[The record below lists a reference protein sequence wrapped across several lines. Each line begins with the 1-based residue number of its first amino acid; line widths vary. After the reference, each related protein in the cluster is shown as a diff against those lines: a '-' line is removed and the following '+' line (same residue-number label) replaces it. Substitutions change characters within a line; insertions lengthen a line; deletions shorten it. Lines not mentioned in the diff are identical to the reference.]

1 MKADR
6 TSLWDWRLRTKQFL
20 DSQQWQQ
27 DKMEYETMIIV
38 AQTILASII
47 VTAGI
52 MYFFVNEAEKEK
64 KE

>member
-1 MKADR
+1 
-6 TSLWDWRLRTKQFL
+6 
-20 DSQQWQQ
+20 
-27 DKMEYETMIIV
+27 MEYETMIIV

-52 MYFFVNEAEKEK
+52 MYFFVTEAEKEK

>member
-1 MKADR
+1 MKTEAE
-6 TSLWDWRLRTKQFL
+6 QFL
-20 DSQQWQQ
+20 VTQTRGRHQHN
-27 DKMEYETMIIV
+27 MEYETMIIV

-52 MYFFVNEAEKEK
+52 MYCFVQEAEKEK

>member
-6 TSLWDWRLRTKQFL
+6 TSMWGWRLRTKQFL